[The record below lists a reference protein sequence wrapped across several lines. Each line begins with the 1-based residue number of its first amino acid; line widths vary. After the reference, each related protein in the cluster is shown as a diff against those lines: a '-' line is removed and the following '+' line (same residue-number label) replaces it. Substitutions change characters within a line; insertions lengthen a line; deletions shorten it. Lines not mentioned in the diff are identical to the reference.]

1 MLRLQKQI
9 TIKEIVMIQKN
20 KESNNLGS
28 VVDNK
33 EKDMKREGTYKR
45 SINKKL

>member
-1 MLRLQKQI
+1 
-9 TIKEIVMIQKN
+9 
-20 KESNNLGS
+20 

-45 SINKKL
+45 SINKKLWDRNKGKHKNMNSKH